1 MLRKHLLRSVLSFLL
16 AATPSLAGEP
26 APSKKRVDEAIAQS
40 QKQRPC
46 GEYVNPGSLFPRL
59 VFGDGH
65 KVWVLLSAEPQQGE
79 LTDARLRAW
88 VALDGK
94 VKVRNDKGH
103 FLFTLESAEALKG
116 EDTWTQGGT
125 WKRVGQ
131 PKKACAPLGATEA
144 EKKEL
149 AAEICEMD
157 IVSLQRDGKLDAAL
171 ALGRSCC
178 DSGAASSCDRTGQL
192 LQLRGSTDARP
203 LYEKACNAGHGRAC
217 FNLGNLEKE
226 AGKVGTAK
234 DLYQKGCELGSTDA
248 CVAQLDF

>member
-1 MLRKHLLRSVLSFLL
+1 MPHKYLLPSVLSLVL
-16 AATPSLAGEP
+16 VTTPSLAGEP
-26 APSKKRVDEAIAQS
+26 APAKKRADDAIAQS

-46 GEYVNPGSLFPRL
+46 GEYVNPESLFPRL

-65 KVWVLLSAEPQQGE
+65 KVWVLLSAEPQPGE
-79 LTDARLRAW
+79 LTEARLRAW
-88 VALDGK
+88 VPLDGK

-103 FLFTLESAEALKG
+103 FVFNLESAEALKG

-125 WKRVGQ
+125 WKRTEK
-131 PKKACAPLGATEA
+131 PKKACAALGATEA

-149 AAEICEMD
+149 TAEICEMD
-157 IVSLQRDGKLDAAL
+157 IVSLQREGKLDAAL

-178 DSGAASSCDRTGQL
+178 EGGAASSCDRAGQL
-192 LQLRGSTDARP
+192 LQLRGSKDARP

-226 AGKVGTAK
+226 AGKMGTAK